1 MTLNSHYFGDMR
13 ERKLAELRKIRTPEK
28 ASSMSAGEREQ
39 LLNEAMAALTKLG
52 VKVPSAETMLGQI
65 ARSDEYEAE
74 LIVMAEV
81 FSYWRSACR
90 ARRRR

>member
-13 ERKLAELRKIRTPEK
+13 ERKLAGLRKIRTPEK
-28 ASSMSAGEREQ
+28 ASTMTDGEREH
-39 LLNEAMAALTKLG
+39 LMNEAMAALIKLG

-81 FSYWRSACR
+81 FSYWRSTSQTR
-90 ARRRR
+90 SRR